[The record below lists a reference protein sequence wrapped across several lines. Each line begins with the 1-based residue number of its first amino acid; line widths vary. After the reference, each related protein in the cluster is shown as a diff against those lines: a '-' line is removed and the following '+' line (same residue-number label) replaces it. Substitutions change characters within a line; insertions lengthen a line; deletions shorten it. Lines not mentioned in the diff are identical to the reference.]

1 MAKNT
6 TTETT
11 KKAEKKRNWAFV
23 VYPDSA
29 PENWLDILTQTGLE
43 IAISPLHDKDVN
55 PTGEPKKPHYHV
67 IACYN
72 GPTSFNVVKKLTD
85 QLNAPIPIPLEAV
98 KGYYR
103 YLTHKDNPEKY
114 QYSEKDIRTLNGFN
128 IANFSELTRG
138 EVLELKKN
146 IHTYIREH
154 DIKEYCDLLD
164 MLFDDNL
171 FNEYDVATNNTL
183 LFSTYIKSRK
193 FKERDDLIVRDKQ
206 YI

>member
-11 KKAEKKRNWAFV
+11 KKVEKKRNWAFV

-114 QYSEKDIRTLNGFN
+114 QYDEKDIKTLNGFN

-164 MLFDDNL
+164 MLFDDSM
-171 FNEYDVATNNTL
+171 FNEYDIATNHTL

-193 FKERDDLIVRDKQ
+193 FKERDLITNDRQ

>member
-11 KKAEKKRNWAFV
+11 KKVEKKRNWAFV

-29 PENWLDILTQTGLE
+29 PEDWLDILTQTGLE

-114 QYSEKDIRTLNGFN
+114 QYCEKDIKSLNGFN